1 MDKFKWK
8 KNNSKKEDLDFLLKN
23 NKYLNYEKCFE
34 FIQLSDKFETI
45 YSPSPDVNIVLLF
58 FFLKVCND
66 MIKLKLKNLLI

>member
-34 FIQLSDKFETI
+34 FIQTI

-66 MIKLKLKNLLI
+66 IIKLKLKNLLI